1 MAHHKISR
9 PVHDLE
15 TLKAARIAD
24 TARKT
29 LGALVGELL
38 GSVVTNQTDT
48 PDEETTSFPEDVN
61 SVSMSIHKGLT
72 DADFAQTE
80 NELKELVLLR
90 NNLVHHFIDQHDLWS
105 LDGCR
110 GAHDALVADF
120 NRIDQHYER
129 LRRWAEGLERTKRMM
144 ADLIRSDVFH
154 ELVVNG
160 IAPDGTVDWPTA
172 GIVSALREAAREL
185 GVDGWTSVAEASRW
199 IAERYPEQLP
209 SKYGCSSW
217 WQVVHE
223 AQSFQLLR
231 VEADGQR
238 FAWYREKESSVNTC

>member
-1 MAHHKISR
+1 M
-9 PVHDLE
+9 E

-160 IAPDGTVDWPTA
+160 IAPDGTVDWPTQ
-172 GIVSALREAAREL
+172 AL
-185 GVDGWTSVAEASRW
+185 
-199 IAERYPEQLP
+199 
-209 SKYGCSSW
+209 
-217 WQVVHE
+217 
-223 AQSFQLLR
+223 
-231 VEADGQR
+231 
-238 FAWYREKESSVNTC
+238 

>member
-1 MAHHKISR
+1 M
-9 PVHDLE
+9 E